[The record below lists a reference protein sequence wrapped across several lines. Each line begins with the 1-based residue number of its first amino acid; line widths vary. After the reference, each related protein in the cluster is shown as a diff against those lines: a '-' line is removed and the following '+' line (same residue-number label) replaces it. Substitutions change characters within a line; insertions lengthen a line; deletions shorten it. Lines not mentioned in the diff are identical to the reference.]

1 MRLNPDC
8 LRDVLLIVESSSA
21 FDKIVTMDDFQ
32 QSPSFDSY
40 NVDTWLYHIRQAS
53 QADLLD
59 GTEFT
64 MDGLFL
70 IKDLTPRGHEF
81 LANIREEHNWS
92 KTKHI
97 AAKGSL
103 PHPRCRS
110 GDPRRSVAR
119 LRCSSSGHLAS
130 NRNAPVRHVPP

>member
-32 QSPSFDSY
+32 QSPLFDNY

-64 MDGLFL
+64 MDGSFL

-97 AAKGSL
+97 AAKVGSFSISAL
-103 PHPRCRS
+103 S
-110 GDPRRSVAR
+110 SIATNVVA
-119 LRCSSSGHLAS
+119 SSIDRYLSH
-130 NRNAPVRHVPP
+130 

>member
-32 QSPSFDSY
+32 QSPLFNRY

-70 IKDLTPRGHEF
+70 IKDLTPKGHEF
-81 LANIREEHNWS
+81 LANIREENNWS

-97 AAKGSL
+97 ADKVGSFSISAL
-103 PHPRCRS
+103 S
-110 GDPRRSVAR
+110 TIATNVVT
-119 LRCSSSGHLAS
+119 SSIDHYL
-130 NRNAPVRHVPP
+130 NH

>member
-32 QSPSFDSY
+32 QSPLFDNY

-53 QADLLD
+53 QANLLD

-64 MDGLFL
+64 MDGSFL

-92 KTKHI
+92 KTKYI
-97 AAKGSL
+97 AAKVGSFSISAL
-103 PHPRCRS
+103 S
-110 GDPRRSVAR
+110 SIATNVVA
-119 LRCSSSGHLAS
+119 SSIDHYL
-130 NRNAPVRHVPP
+130 NH

>member
-97 AAKGSL
+97 ATKVGSFSISAL
-103 PHPRCRS
+103 S
-110 GDPRRSVAR
+110 SIATNVVA
-119 LRCSSSGHLAS
+119 SSIDHYL
-130 NRNAPVRHVPP
+130 NH